1 MGNSWWLNL
10 LNSLV
15 AIAVLILAI
24 MLDLVLGDPSPNFPD
39 RWIFKLHPTVLMGKF
54 TKKIEP
60 FFKNPN
66 PKIEKL
72 LGVFLALTVI
82 CAFTL
87 PVYFGL
93 WAIYTYISIF
103 VYAFIGIIL
112 VKMTICIKLET
123 DWAKAAAKAIQANE
137 VEEAKK
143 YSHFSRRDSTNLN
156 GSQMSS
162 AVIESMAENL
172 IDFKLSPMLS
182 FALFGVTGAIAF
194 RAINTLDGMVG
205 FKDKE
210 HINTG
215 WFSAN
220 LDTVV
225 NYIPTRLTA
234 LFMIVCCRYPWQRR
248 KKRLE
253 NRPQRPQ
260 ENAKPKPWLANG
272 GYGWCIAGSAGE
284 AWTIHSWGQ
293 FGAAD
298 WGQDF
303 GCFADKRC
311 HDCFVGI
318 DVCRRHCR
326 CAVVLFAVLV
336 QSFNRSI
343 MVFLV

>member
-1 MGNSWWLNL
+1 M
-10 LNSLV
+10 LV
-15 AIAVLILAI
+15 LAI
-24 MLDLVLGDPSPNFPD
+24 LLDLVLGDPSPNNPE
-39 RWIFKLHPTVLMGKF
+39 RLIFKLHPTVLMGQF

-60 FFKNPN
+60 YFKNPD

-72 LGVFLALTVI
+72 LGVFLALAVI
-82 CAFTL
+82 CAFAV
-87 PVYFGL
+87 PVYLGL
-93 WAIYTYISIF
+93 WAIFTYVSIF

-123 DWAKAAAKAIQANE
+123 DWAKAAAKAIQADE

-234 LFMIVCCRYPWQRR
+234 MFMIAAAAILGKDAKNAWKIAYRDH
-248 KKRLE
+248 KKTPSRNHGWPMAAMAGALRIQLEKPGQYILGDSLEPLTGNKILGALRIRDVTIVLWVLMCIGIIVGVRLFFF
-253 NRPQRPQ
+253 P
-260 ENAKPKPWLANG
+260 
-272 GYGWCIAGSAGE
+272 I
-284 AWTIHSWGQ
+284 
-293 FGAAD
+293 
-298 WGQDF
+298 
-303 GCFADKRC
+303 
-311 HDCFVGI
+311 
-318 DVCRRHCR
+318 
-326 CAVVLFAVLV
+326 
-336 QSFNRSI
+336 
-343 MVFLV
+343 